1 MGEEKIIPIAIA
13 GALSLITFAGCS
25 SAGNDN
31 SSDIAQVA
39 DISTTDMFTDR
50 DFNTEYDAN
59 SPKITLTG
67 SSAEVSG
74 DGVTVNGSTIT
85 ITAEGTYIVSGTLD
99 DGQIIIDTD
108 DSAKVHLVF
117 RGANINSSTSA
128 ALYIKNCD
136 KAFLTLDTDSANTIS
151 NGGTFTAIDDN
162 NVDGAIFS
170 KDDLTINGAGSLTV
184 TSPAGNGIVCK
195 DDLVFTGGN
204 ITITSSEHGLDAND
218 SVRSINATFNITSGK
233 DGIHSDNSDDTSLG
247 FVYVENG
254 TFNIT
259 SEGDGIS
266 ASAYVLIQDGTFNIT
281 TGGGSENGEQK
292 SSESWGQFNG
302 PSGGGTPSGGMNG
315 GHDSGS
321 NGGPGGSNSTMSG
334 TSDSASADI
343 ETFANVSSDN
353 QSTQTADS
361 NSGDASTSI
370 KGIKAT
376 DSIIINGG
384 TYNIDSADDSLHS
397 NNSIKIAGG
406 TFNIESGDDGVHAD
420 NTLNITGGNI
430 NVNESYEGLEA
441 QNVTIENG
449 NITITATD
457 DGINAAGGTDSS
469 ASTGGRDGMFGGG
482 YTSSSTGSIVI
493 SGGNI
498 LINASGDGIDANGS
512 LEITGGNTTVY
523 GPTQGDTSVLDYDTT
538 GTITGGTFIGTGAAT
553 MAQTLTGAN
562 QGILTFNANGSSG
575 SQVEVKDSN
584 GKTVAVFTPS
594 LSYQYLVVTNDEIVS
609 GQTYTVS
616 IGENSM
622 TVTAE

>member
-1 MGEEKIIPIAIA
+1 M
-13 GALSLITFAGCS
+13 
-25 SAGNDN
+25 
-31 SSDIAQVA
+31 
-39 DISTTDMFTDR
+39 
-50 DFNTEYDAN
+50 
-59 SPKITLTG
+59 
-67 SSAEVSG
+67 
-74 DGVTVNGSTIT
+74 
-85 ITAEGTYIVSGTLD
+85 
-99 DGQIIIDTD
+99 
-108 DSAKVHLVF
+108 
-117 RGANINSSTSA
+117 
-128 ALYIKNCD
+128 
-136 KAFLTLDTDSANTIS
+136 
-151 NGGTFTAIDDN
+151 
-162 NVDGAIFS
+162 
-170 KDDLTINGAGSLTV
+170 
-184 TSPAGNGIVCK
+184 
-195 DDLVFTGGN
+195 
-204 ITITSSEHGLDAND
+204 DAND
-218 SVRSINATFNITSGK
+218 SVRSINVTFNITSGK

-302 PSGGGTPSGGMNG
+302 PSGGGAPGGGMNG

-334 TSDSASADI
+334 TSDSASGCV

-353 QSTQTADS
+353 QSTQTADN
-361 NSGDASTSI
+361 NSGDAYTSMN
-370 KGIKAT
+370 GIKAT

-384 TYNIDSADDSLHS
+384 TFNIDSADDSLHS

-406 TFNIESGDDGVHAD
+406 TFNVESGDDGVHAD

-523 GPTQGDTSVLDYDTT
+523 SPTQGDTSVLDYDTT

-562 QGILTFNANGSSG
+562 QGVLTFNANGSSG

-594 LSYQYLVVTNDEIVS
+594 LSYQHLVVTNNEIVS

>member
-1 MGEEKIIPIAIA
+1 
-13 GALSLITFAGCS
+13 
-25 SAGNDN
+25 
-31 SSDIAQVA
+31 
-39 DISTTDMFTDR
+39 
-50 DFNTEYDAN
+50 
-59 SPKITLTG
+59 
-67 SSAEVSG
+67 
-74 DGVTVNGSTIT
+74 
-85 ITAEGTYIVSGTLD
+85 
-99 DGQIIIDTD
+99 
-108 DSAKVHLVF
+108 
-117 RGANINSSTSA
+117 
-128 ALYIKNCD
+128 
-136 KAFLTLDTDSANTIS
+136 
-151 NGGTFTAIDDN
+151 
-162 NVDGAIFS
+162 
-170 KDDLTINGAGSLTV
+170 
-184 TSPAGNGIVCK
+184 
-195 DDLVFTGGN
+195 
-204 ITITSSEHGLDAND
+204 
-218 SVRSINATFNITSGK
+218 
-233 DGIHSDNSDDTSLG
+233 
-247 FVYVENG
+247 
-254 TFNIT
+254 
-259 SEGDGIS
+259 
-266 ASAYVLIQDGTFNIT
+266 
-281 TGGGSENGEQK
+281 
-292 SSESWGQFNG
+292 
-302 PSGGGTPSGGMNG
+302 MN
-315 GHDSGS
+315 
-321 NGGPGGSNSTMSG
+321 
-334 TSDSASADI
+334 
-343 ETFANVSSDN
+343 
-353 QSTQTADS
+353 
-361 NSGDASTSI
+361 
-370 KGIKAT
+370 GIKAT

-384 TYNIDSADDSLHS
+384 TFNIDSADDSLHS

-406 TFNIESGDDGVHAD
+406 TFNVESGDDGVHAD

-523 GPTQGDTSVLDYDTT
+523 SPTQGDTSVLDYDTT

-562 QGILTFNANGSSG
+562 QGVLTFNANGSSG
-575 SQVEVKDSN
+575 SQVEVKNSN

>member
-1 MGEEKIIPIAIA
+1 MHFHICIIFIIYNSFGFGPKK
-13 GALSLITFAGCS
+13 
-25 SAGNDN
+25 NDE
-31 SSDIAQVA
+31 
-39 DISTTDMFTDR
+39 R
-50 DFNTEYDAN
+50 Y
-59 SPKITLTG
+59 K
-67 SSAEVSG
+67 
-74 DGVTVNGSTIT
+74 
-85 ITAEGTYIVSGTLD
+85 
-99 DGQIIIDTD
+99 
-108 DSAKVHLVF
+108 
-117 RGANINSSTSA
+117 
-128 ALYIKNCD
+128 
-136 KAFLTLDTDSANTIS
+136 
-151 NGGTFTAIDDN
+151 TFT
-162 NVDGAIFS
+162 
-170 KDDLTINGAGSLTV
+170 
-184 TSPAGNGIVCK
+184 
-195 DDLVFTGGN
+195 

-218 SVRSINATFNITSGK
+218 SVRSINVTFNITSGK

-302 PSGGGTPSGGMNG
+302 PSGGGAPGGDMNG

-334 TSDSASADI
+334 TSDSASGCV

-361 NSGDASTSI
+361 NSGDASTSM

-384 TYNIDSADDSLHS
+384 T
-397 NNSIKIAGG
+397 
-406 TFNIESGDDGVHAD
+406 FNVESGDDGVHAD

-469 ASTGGRDGMFGGG
+469 ASKGGRDGMFGGG

-562 QGILTFNANGSSG
+562 HGVLTFNANGSSG

-616 IGENSM
+616 IGENYM